1 MSITKSA
8 LVMISSLVL
17 VSPASAQVYG
27 FKVKEFGQGL
37 FTVKLT
43 TNGTADRTVLLIGKC
58 TGPEPPQIIK
68 ITEYGDANETWKVV
82 ENGSAPMSICITGD
96 VDAFLR
102 MIRPGSDL
110 N

>member
-1 MSITKSA
+1 MPITKAA
-8 LVMISSLVL
+8 LAMFSSLVL
-17 VSPASAQVYG
+17 VSPASAEVYG

-43 TNGTADRTVLLIGKC
+43 TSGTADRTVLLRGKC
-58 TGPEPPQIIK
+58 TGAEPPQTIK
-68 ITEYGDANETWKVV
+68 IIEYGTANETWKVV

-102 MIRPGSDL
+102 MVRPGSGLD
-110 N
+110 

>member
-1 MSITKSA
+1 MPICKIA
-8 LVMISSLVL
+8 VAILSSLAL
-17 VSPASAQVYG
+17 ASSASAEVYG

-43 TNGTADRTVLLIGKC
+43 TRGPADRTVLLKGKC
-58 TGPEPPQIIK
+58 TGGEPPQTIK
-68 ITEYGDANETWKVV
+68 ITEYGTANETWKVL
-82 ENGSAPMSICITGD
+82 ETGSAPMTICITGD

-102 MIRPGSDL
+102 MIRPGSGL

>member
-1 MSITKSA
+1 MPITKAA
-8 LVMISSLVL
+8 LAMFSSLVL
-17 VSPASAQVYG
+17 VSPASAEVYG

-43 TNGTADRTVLLIGKC
+43 TSGTADRTVLLRGKC
-58 TGPEPPQIIK
+58 TGAEPPQTIK
-68 ITEYGDANETWKVV
+68 ITEYGTANETWKVV

>member
-1 MSITKSA
+1 MF
-8 LVMISSLVL
+8 SSLVL
-17 VSPASAQVYG
+17 ASPASAQVYG

-43 TNGTADRTVLLIGKC
+43 TSGTADRTVLLKGKC
-58 TGPEPPQIIK
+58 TGAEPPQTIK
-68 ITEYGDANETWKVV
+68 ITEYGNANETWKVV

>member
-1 MSITKSA
+1 MPITKAA
-8 LVMISSLVL
+8 LAMFSSLVL
-17 VSPASAQVYG
+17 VSPASAEVYG

-37 FTVKLT
+37 FTVKLIT
-43 TNGTADRTVLLIGKC
+43 SGTADRTVLLRGKC
-58 TGPEPPQIIK
+58 TGAEPPQTIK
-68 ITEYGDANETWKVV
+68 ITEYGTANETWKVV

>member
-1 MSITKSA
+1 MA
-8 LVMISSLVL
+8 MLSSLFL
-17 VSPASAQVYG
+17 ASSASAQVYG

-37 FTVKLT
+37 FTVKLST
-43 TNGTADRTVLLIGKC
+43 SGPADRTVLLKGQC
-58 TGPEPPQIIK
+58 TGAEPPQTIK

-102 MIRPGSDL
+102 MIRPGSGL

>member
-1 MSITKSA
+1 MPITKAA
-8 LVMISSLVL
+8 LAMFSSLVL
-17 VSPASAQVYG
+17 VSPASAEVYG

-43 TNGTADRTVLLIGKC
+43 TSGTADRTVLLRGKC
-58 TGPEPPQIIK
+58 TGAEPPQTIK
-68 ITEYGDANETWKVV
+68 ITEYGTANETWKVV

-110 N
+110 Y